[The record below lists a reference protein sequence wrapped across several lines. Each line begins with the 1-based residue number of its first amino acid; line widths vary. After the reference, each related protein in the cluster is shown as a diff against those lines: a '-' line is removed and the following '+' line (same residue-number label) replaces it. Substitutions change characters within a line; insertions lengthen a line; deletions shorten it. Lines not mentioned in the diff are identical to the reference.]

1 MFTLLI
7 ILKTK
12 RWTSLALIRKRKIPT
27 QKSKVRIYKN
37 GGNDFIRKEFLN
49 TDVKKTC
56 KCFKLLLD
64 LQTFKNVLRPI

>member
-49 TDVKKTC
+49 TDVKKIC

-64 LQTFKNVLRPI
+64 LQAFKNVRRPI

>member
-12 RWTSLALIRKRKIPT
+12 RWNSLALIRKRKIPT

-64 LQTFKNVLRPI
+64 LQTFKNVLHPI

>member
-7 ILKTK
+7 KLKTK
-12 RWTSLALIRKRKIPT
+12 RWTSLALIRKRKIPA

-37 GGNDFIRKEFLN
+37 GGNDFIRKESLN

-56 KCFKLLLD
+56 ECFKLLFD

>member
-1 MFTLLI
+1 M
-7 ILKTK
+7 
-12 RWTSLALIRKRKIPT
+12 ALIRKRKIPT

-37 GGNDFIRKEFLN
+37 GGNDFIGKEFLN

-64 LQTFKNVLRPI
+64 LQTFKNVLHPI

>member
-7 ILKTK
+7 KLKTK

-37 GGNDFIRKEFLN
+37 GGNDFIGKEFLN

-64 LQTFKNVLRPI
+64 LQTFKNVLHPI

>member
-27 QKSKVRIYKN
+27 QKSKVRNYKN

-49 TDVKKTC
+49 TDVKRTC

>member
-27 QKSKVRIYKN
+27 HKSKVRIYKN
-37 GGNDFIRKEFLN
+37 GGNDFIRTEFLN

>member
-37 GGNDFIRKEFLN
+37 GGNDFIGKEFLN

-64 LQTFKNVLRPI
+64 LQTFKNVLHPI

>member
-12 RWTSLALIRKRKIPT
+12 RWTSLALIGKRKIPT

>member
-37 GGNDFIRKEFLN
+37 GGNDFIRKELLN

-64 LQTFKNVLRPI
+64 LQTFKNVLHPI